1 MLDTSM
7 AAGPLPLFIAP
18 IRTTAEKLSEIFAV
32 VFLFTSKRLWV
43 MQLSL
48 SSDGCAITALGTKNT
63 ITAARATFISSPR
76 SAPGGPGT
84 QLGYTLTNGPPGEAA
99 HQWSAKQ
106 GQGFLAG
113 ALHPSIPG
121 WMGVTF
127 NGPIKPRPIC
137 NDLLVGCI
145 TNDGVK
151 KRTLHSWLAKP
162 TPVVSPCGIPP
173 VNE

>member
-121 WMGVTF
+121 GMGVTF
-127 NGPIKPRPIC
+127 NGPIKFFLQRPGPSGPAQARASSRSRCRGIS
-137 NDLLVGCI
+137 
-145 TNDGVK
+145 
-151 KRTLHSWLAKP
+151 RLALRRQ
-162 TPVVSPCGIPP
+162 PP
-173 VNE
+173 AAGPIGLAL

>member
-76 SAPGGPGT
+76 SAPGGPG
-84 QLGYTLTNGPPGEAA
+84 GPPTRLHAPPMGRQE
-99 HQWSAKQ
+99 KQ
-106 GQGFLAG
+106 PISGL
-113 ALHPSIPG
+113 PSRG
-121 WMGVTF
+121 KG
-127 NGPIKPRPIC
+127 
-137 NDLLVGCI
+137 
-145 TNDGVK
+145 
-151 KRTLHSWLAKP
+151 SWQ
-162 TPVVSPCGIPP
+162 
-173 VNE
+173 ER

>member
-84 QLGYTLTNGPPGEAA
+84 QLGYTL
-99 HQWSAKQ
+99 HQWAARRSSPSVVCQ
-106 GQGFLAG
+106 AG
-113 ALHPSIPG
+113 ARVLGRSA
-121 WMGVTF
+121 T
-127 NGPIKPRPIC
+127 PI
-137 NDLLVGCI
+137 
-145 TNDGVK
+145 
-151 KRTLHSWLAKP
+151 
-162 TPVVSPCGIPP
+162 
-173 VNE
+173 